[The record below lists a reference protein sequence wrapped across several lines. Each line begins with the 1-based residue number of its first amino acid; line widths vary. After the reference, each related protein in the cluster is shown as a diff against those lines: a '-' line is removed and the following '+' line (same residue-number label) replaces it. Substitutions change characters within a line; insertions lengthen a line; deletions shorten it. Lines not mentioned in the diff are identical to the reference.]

1 MLKRLNVK
9 NGIIMDDDIDGI
21 PFKRS
26 IIKPKGLPNVRSL
39 RPLQGL
45 TGITN
50 HNTANSAPTATDEN
64 HAILFQNIENYD
76 QKYVSAHIF
85 VDEDSYTQTNPINE
99 ICYHAGDG
107 NGKGNT
113 TTIAIEIC
121 ENGDNAKAELNAQ
134 KLNAALML
142 TYKNLKI
149 YKHQDWSGKFCPR
162 VILSRPNGWENFK
175 KGIYD
180 LYNEALNQK
189 NTRKENFVKVNYN
202 GHKFEIEGA
211 AKDGKNYVHIRELC
225 EKVFDKAVEWNPKTQ
240 EVIITDN

>member
-1 MLKRLNVK
+1 MLEKGFQK
-9 NGIIMDDDIDGI
+9 NLIKDIKNRFPGW
-21 PFKRS
+21 
-26 IIKPKGLPNVRSL
+26 
-39 RPLQGL
+39 
-45 TGITN
+45 
-50 HNTANSAPTATDEN
+50 
-64 HAILFQNIENYD
+64 
-76 QKYVSAHIF
+76 
-85 VDEDSYTQTNPINE
+85 
-99 ICYHAGDG
+99 

-121 ENGDNAKAELNAQ
+121 ENGNNAKAELNAQ

-180 LYNEALNQK
+180 LYNEALSQK